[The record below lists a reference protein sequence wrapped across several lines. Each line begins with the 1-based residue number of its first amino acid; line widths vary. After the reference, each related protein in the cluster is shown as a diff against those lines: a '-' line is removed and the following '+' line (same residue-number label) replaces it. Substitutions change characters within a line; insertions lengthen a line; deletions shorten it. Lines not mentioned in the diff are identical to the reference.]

1 MLVRI
6 VYVAVV
12 EVPRTS
18 QENNKKSECRR
29 EREEQPI
36 KGKMKSL
43 VSCDMQ
49 YDEDSILLKNN
60 I

>member
-36 KGKMKSL
+36 KGKM
-43 VSCDMQ
+43 
-49 YDEDSILLKNN
+49 
-60 I
+60 